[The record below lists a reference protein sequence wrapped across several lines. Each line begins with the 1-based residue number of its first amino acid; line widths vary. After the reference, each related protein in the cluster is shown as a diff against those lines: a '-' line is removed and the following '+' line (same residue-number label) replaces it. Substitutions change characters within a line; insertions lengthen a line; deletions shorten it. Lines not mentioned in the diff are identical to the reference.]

1 VRPGPTASTGPV
13 DHCGQH
19 TYTGSVGNAEP
30 LPVLLKKLR
39 EERGK
44 SLRAAARD
52 LGVDP
57 SYLYRVERGE
67 KVASAELR
75 ERAAQFYDLPSEEL
89 KMAAGHVPEDILE
102 ILRSNPEL
110 VARLRKEYGDA
121 SAS

>member
-1 VRPGPTASTGPV
+1 MSK
-13 DHCGQH
+13 
-19 TYTGSVGNAEP
+19 AEP
-30 LPVLLKKLR
+30 LPVLLKRLR

-57 SYLYRVERGE
+57 SYLYRVERGD
-67 KVASAELR
+67 KAASAELR
-75 ERAAQFYDLPSEEL
+75 ERVAQFYDLPSEEL
-89 KMAAGHVPEDILE
+89 KMAAGQVPDDILE
-102 ILRSNPEL
+102 ILRSNPDL